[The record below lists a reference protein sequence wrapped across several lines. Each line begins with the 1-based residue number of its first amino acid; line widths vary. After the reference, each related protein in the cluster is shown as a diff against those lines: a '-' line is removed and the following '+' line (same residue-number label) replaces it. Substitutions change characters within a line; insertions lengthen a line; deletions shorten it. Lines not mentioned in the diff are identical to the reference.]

1 MLDREGF
8 QLCQKEDTYWNRTVK
23 EESKVFLLSYRF
35 EYEGRGLGCPELPLR
50 SKPSSQAHLLP
61 VISNT
66 SNLHSSFSIF
76 SGEREA
82 KRNHGSPYLIDF
94 MIPPTPCSF
103 LLFLFPVG
111 KGRNNGVELSYSIV
125 RLYCKFVV

>member
-50 SKPSSQAHLLP
+50 SKPSSQEGFQPPPPCHQQYLQPSLFFQHLLW
-61 VISNT
+61 
-66 SNLHSSFSIF
+66 
-76 SGEREA
+76 
-82 KRNHGSPYLIDF
+82 
-94 MIPPTPCSF
+94 
-103 LLFLFPVG
+103 G
-111 KGRNNGVELSYSIV
+111 KGS
-125 RLYCKFVV
+125 